1 MCRTTLTVALFA
13 LLPAAARAAIIA
25 HVDPGTYTYNGQ
37 DQVVSWEVYVT
48 DSDPNAVQ
56 HATAFTLEINVPEFT
71 ADGIR
76 FLIPPKD
83 NRGWVHYD
91 ENVKYPYIFPGDP
104 DSAPFD
110 PSGGSDYNTARLAGV
125 IWTTGTSD
133 VSPSGT
139 GLGRIDVFVPKDSP
153 FWGTAHFTP
162 VVSQLAGGTP
172 GHDEVY
178 FVSGEQ
184 ASFTALPE
192 PTTLGA
198 LALAA
203 PVLLLRRR
211 NRAAV

>member
-1 MCRTTLTVALFA
+1 MSRSCLAVALLA
-13 LLPAAARAAIIA
+13 LLPGSAFAAITA

-37 DQVVSWEVYVT
+37 DQVIPWEVYVT

-56 HATAFTLEINVPEFT
+56 HTNAFTLEINVPEFS

-83 NRGWVHYD
+83 QRGWVHYD

-110 PSGGSDYNTARLAGV
+110 PSGGSDYDTARLAGV

-153 FWGTAHFTP
+153 FWGTARFTP
-162 VVSQLAGGTP
+162 VVSQLAGTNN
-172 GHDEVY
+172 EVY
-178 FVSGEQ
+178 FVTGQQ

-192 PTTLGA
+192 PASLGA

-203 PVLLLRRR
+203 PLLLLRRR
-211 NRAAV
+211 GRVAG